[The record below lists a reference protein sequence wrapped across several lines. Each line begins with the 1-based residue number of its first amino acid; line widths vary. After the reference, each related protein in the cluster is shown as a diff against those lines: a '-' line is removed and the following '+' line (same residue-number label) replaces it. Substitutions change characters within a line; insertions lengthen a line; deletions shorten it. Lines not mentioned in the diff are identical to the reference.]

1 MEKPLVSVGIIA
13 LNAEKHIATA
23 IRSIQNQTYENL
35 EIIVIDDGST
45 DQTYDIVKSIQ
56 DNRIV
61 LRKNNQNK
69 GVAYSR
75 NRYLQ
80 LATGKFLAVL
90 DADDEWGKY
99 KIEVQVR
106 FMQNN
111 PDCVA
116 CGTFANRFNSLSRT
130 NQIWKY
136 PTNSKD
142 CKVHLMWGNIAIH
155 SSILIRIY
163 IINKFELQYNEDLKQ
178 AEDYNLYTNLITHG
192 DIINIPE
199 VHLTYNVHQ
208 DQLTSKKKEEQVY
221 SATTVAT
228 NYLSKLGF
236 KLSPS
241 ELESYKKIY
250 EYKFLLEQN
259 ELISL
264 GIFLNNLINQNHR
277 LLCFDE
283 KILLKISSKQ
293 WFITCIANAKQNY
306 SVLSLFIKYHP
317 RKISWSFV
325 YQTIRILTK
334 FLLSN

>member
-1 MEKPLVSVGIIA
+1 MEKPLVSVGVIA

-45 DQTYDIVKSIQ
+45 DQTYDIIKSIQ
-56 DNRIV
+56 DNRII

-75 NRYLQ
+75 NRYLE

-90 DADDEWGKY
+90 DADDEWKKN
-99 KIEVQVR
+99 KIEVQVL

-116 CGTFANRFNSLSRT
+116 CGTYANRIDRLLKT
-130 NQIWKY
+130 KQVWKY

-155 SSILIRIY
+155 STILIRTS
-163 IINKFELQYNEDLKQ
+163 IINKFGLKYNEDLKQ
-178 AEDYNLYTNLITHG
+178 AEDYNLYTNLIAHG
-192 DIINIPE
+192 EIINIPK
-199 VHLTYNVHQ
+199 VHLTYNIHQ
-208 DQLTSKKKEEQVY
+208 DQLTSKKKGEQVY
-221 SATTVAT
+221 SATIVAT

-236 KLSPS
+236 KFSPR
-241 ELESYKKIY
+241 ELESFKKIF
-250 EYKFLLEQN
+250 EYRFLLEQK

-264 GIFLNNLINQNHR
+264 GIFFNNLINQNYR

-283 KILLKISSKQ
+283 KVLLKKSSKQ
-293 WFITCIANAKQNY
+293 WFITCIANTKQNHW
-306 SVLSLFIKYHP
+306 VLSLFAKYHP
-317 RKISWSFV
+317 KRLSWSFA
-325 YQTIRILTK
+325 YQTFRILTK
-334 FLLSN
+334 LLLRY